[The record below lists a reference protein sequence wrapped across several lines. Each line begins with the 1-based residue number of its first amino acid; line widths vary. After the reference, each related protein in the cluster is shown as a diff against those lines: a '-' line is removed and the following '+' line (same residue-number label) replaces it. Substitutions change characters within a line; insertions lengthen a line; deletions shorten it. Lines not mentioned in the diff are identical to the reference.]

1 MIKTYKITP
10 DQSSSS
16 MPKSI
21 FSDIFWRV
29 VCGFLTDS
37 HCEEYVEDEDPM
49 SCPKCELVW
58 DEVDIQCCCLL
69 VYPEDLLKLHEF
81 IRLVGYYYVN
91 FLF

>member
-1 MIKTYKITP
+1 MY
-10 DQSSSS
+10 
-16 MPKSI
+16 
-21 FSDIFWRV
+21 
-29 VCGFLTDS
+29 GFLTDNN
-37 HCEEYVEDEDPM
+37 CEEYDEDEDPM

-81 IRLVGYYYVN
+81 VHLVGYYYVN